1 MVFEFSEW
9 YCYRSFISNDDK
21 PDIPWRV
28 HMDCMPKN
36 KVKIKKKSGKKLL
49 VRTTWKSNEK
59 SQKRTIVRQNCVKNR
74 NHVIQVQFERTQCL
88 RRLFRLPPF
97 RTILNS
103 FNIIKVKNFGKK
115 MCNGCAKINLRERLF
130 KSIFSFKKVRIF
142 TYSSIIMVLEIND
155 GIPRIGMHYSLKG
168 SIDVCCSCFMVLQL
182 RTAGRMVLTKEQSI
196 HLFYFSNKKVHHSRR
211 RRKKPYIYTRARSAH
226 TKERLEN
233 KKKLKIMSLR

>member
-1 MVFEFSEW
+1 
-9 YCYRSFISNDDK
+9 
-21 PDIPWRV
+21 
-28 HMDCMPKN
+28 MDCMPKN
-36 KVKIKKKSGKKLL
+36 KVKIKKNSGKNIISQKFWI
-49 VRTTWKSNEK
+49 RTTWKSNEK

-115 MCNGCAKINLRERLF
+115 MCNGCAKINLRESLF

-142 TYSSIIMVLEIND
+142 TYSSIIMVLEMND

-211 RRKKPYIYTRARSAH
+211 RRKNHTYTHERAQH
-226 TKERLEN
+226 TRKKRLEN